1 MGLDSQNKIY
11 ERHLE
16 IARRDAREK
25 AAAKAKP
32 GEPVSYSLDVI
43 KHVTG
48 AHDCKRPTV
57 ALLYLQ
63 GKCTKEQL
71 DMFGGLKP
79 IDCIQAVEQGYVT
92 TEQLIKRGV
101 DLKSIERVRRKTLKR
116 MGVEP
121 RTEDEILAGK
131 TDPLLKEALAAYARQ
146 NAAQAAPKPAAVI
159 TKANGAVSAPKP
171 KAKPLTAQQVQV
183 AEMMVRAKQ
192 IELLKARL
200 AALKAEVRDTTNA
213 LTDEQKQAI
222 LDRNQAKDK
231 PILK

>member
-1 MGLDSQNKIY
+1 MAAIPIDKLLDKIHSIY
-11 ERHLE
+11 KLV
-16 IARRDAREK
+16 IISSRRAIELPDGAQKLVDEPVD
-25 AAAKAKP
+25 AKP
-32 GEPVSYSLDVI
+32 
-43 KHVTG
+43 
-48 AHDCKRPTV
+48 AHV
-57 ALLYLQ
+57 AL
-63 GKCTKEQL
+63 
-71 DMFGGLKP
+71 
-79 IDCIQAVEQGYVT
+79 
-92 TEQLIKRGV
+92 
-101 DLKSIERVRRKTLKR
+101 
-116 MGVEP
+116 
-121 RTEDEILAGK
+121 DEILAGK
-131 TDPLLKEALAAYARQ
+131 TDPLLKEALAAYAKA